1 MILEKLYIDGF
12 GKFSDY
18 SLNFSPSI
26 QILYGEN
33 EAGKSTIH
41 AFIQAMLYGI
51 PKGASKKE
59 VFFQYR
65 PFSKALGFGGSLTF
79 SHQGKSYCVQRD
91 FLQGGEAHIT
101 IPPQGEKLSEGESFL
116 QSVLS
121 PFSLESF
128 KNTVSIRQLKSST
141 EREMVY
147 ELQAMLSN
155 FQESGNVELN
165 PQAAL
170 DYLEQEEAKLTEK
183 MIPDASKRYSGLL
196 GLSLI
201 HI

>member
-59 VFFQYR
+59 VFF
-65 PFSKALGFGGSLTF
+65 PS
-79 SHQGKSYCVQRD
+79 
-91 FLQGGEAHIT
+91 
-101 IPPQGEKLSEGESFL
+101 GEKLLCTKGLFTGRR
-116 QSVLS
+116 S
-121 PFSLESF
+121 PYYY
-128 KNTVSIRQLKSST
+128 SSP
-141 EREMVY
+141 RGK
-147 ELQAMLSN
+147 A
-155 FQESGNVELN
+155 
-165 PQAAL
+165 
-170 DYLEQEEAKLTEK
+170 
-183 MIPDASKRYSGLL
+183 I
-196 GLSLI
+196 
-201 HI
+201 

>member
-59 VFFQYR
+59 VFFQYPGLWR
-65 PFSKALGFGGSLTF
+65 FFDLFPS
-79 SHQGKSYCVQRD
+79 
-91 FLQGGEAHIT
+91 
-101 IPPQGEKLSEGESFL
+101 GEKLLCTKGLFTGRR
-116 QSVLS
+116 S
-121 PFSLESF
+121 PYYY
-128 KNTVSIRQLKSST
+128 SSP
-141 EREMVY
+141 RGK
-147 ELQAMLSN
+147 A
-155 FQESGNVELN
+155 
-165 PQAAL
+165 
-170 DYLEQEEAKLTEK
+170 
-183 MIPDASKRYSGLL
+183 I
-196 GLSLI
+196 
-201 HI
+201 